1 MSRTIHTYSTRWSA
15 NKNFPLIALVGREGS
30 EDLAHTQVSPEPRRR
45 IALIQNNNNG
55 GYHLKN
61 NVDSGKT
68 FFAISVNT
76 GRIYM
81 GFEKDT
87 PKTHTINII

>member
-1 MSRTIHTYSTRWSA
+1 MSRTVHAYSTLWSA
-15 NKNFPLIALVGREGS
+15 KKTLLLIALVGSEGS

-45 IALIQNNNNG
+45 IALVQNNNKG

-68 FFAISVNT
+68 FFAISVNA
-76 GRIYM
+76 GQICM

-87 PKTHTINII
+87 PEK